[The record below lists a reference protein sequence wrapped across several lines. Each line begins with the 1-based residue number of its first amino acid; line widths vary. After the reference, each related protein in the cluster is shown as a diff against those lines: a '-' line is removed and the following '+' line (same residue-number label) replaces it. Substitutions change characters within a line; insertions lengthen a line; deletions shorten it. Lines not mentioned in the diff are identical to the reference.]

1 MKDGYLDITDLRV
14 GNHVLYGDKI
24 CTVQSIMWGD
34 VLELH
39 ILDIP
44 GVQEEG
50 AAEPLIDRVHPIPL
64 TEEILLDFGFESV
77 EGDSERYNPEDKF
90 KDNFEYR
97 LDVGIFYRDL
107 ICKPALGWYV
117 FIQDSDMIEKGNLK
131 SKNIYFL
138 HELQNLYFAITG
150 KELEVKL

>member
-1 MKDGYLDITDLRV
+1 MIDPRELRI
-14 GNHVLYGDKI
+14 GNHLRRKSNGNYCIVTARMIVEIEDGLAGDYEPVL
-24 CTVQSIMWGD
+24 
-34 VLELH
+34 
-39 ILDIP
+39 
-44 GVQEEG
+44 
-50 AAEPLIDRVHPIPL
+50 L
-64 TEEILLDFGFESV
+64 TEDILLSCGFESV
-77 EGDSERYNPEDKF
+77 EGDGEKYNPDDEYK
-90 KDNFEYR
+90 NSFEYR

-117 FIQDSDMIEKGNLK
+117 FIQDSDMIGEKSLK